1 MQREGESVIKT
12 VSDAVRMLIA
22 SSLVWVCEAID
33 ENLDRWVRR
42 RVAQQR
48 TQKNHRGSGP
58 EPLGLR

>member
-1 MQREGESVIKT
+1 MQREVESVIKT
-12 VSDAVRMLIA
+12 VSDAVRMLFA

-33 ENLDRWVRR
+33 ENLACWVRR